1 MSENWHR
8 GIDQANSRTLDSFPG
23 GFCAP
28 VPCIPNWFAAYTTP
42 RHEKRVGQHL
52 EMREIEHYLPLY
64 RAHRKWSDGS
74 RVTLDLPLFPGY
86 IFVCIQRN
94 ERVRVLEVPGVLA
107 LVGGTGGE
115 PASLPEAEID
125 ALRLGLSQRNAQPNP
140 LLQVGQR
147 ARIRSGAFAG
157 MQGIV
162 VRKKNSFRVVLTLD
176 TIKQSFAVEV
186 DGKELEPLD
195 PGGLARA

>member
-1 MSENWHR
+1 
-8 GIDQANSRTLDSFPG
+8 
-23 GFCAP
+23 
-28 VPCIPNWFAAYTTP
+28 
-42 RHEKRVGQHL
+42 
-52 EMREIEHYLPLY
+52 MREIEHYLPLY

-147 ARIRSGAFAG
+147 ARILSGAFAG
-157 MQGIV
+157 MEGV
-162 VRKKNSFRVVLTLD
+162 VQRMKYSYRVVLTLD
-176 TIKQSFAVEV
+176 SIMQSFAVEV
-186 DGKELEPLD
+186 DGEELEILD
-195 PGGLARA
+195 FEQPQFSSAYASY